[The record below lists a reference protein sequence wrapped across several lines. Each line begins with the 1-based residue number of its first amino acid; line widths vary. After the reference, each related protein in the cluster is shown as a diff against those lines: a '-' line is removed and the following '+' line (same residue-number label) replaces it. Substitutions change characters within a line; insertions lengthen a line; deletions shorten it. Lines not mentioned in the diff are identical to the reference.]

1 MSPANGTVP
10 VAPVMHP
17 PLPSAGSQYN
27 ENRRASNGFIWVEDL
42 ANTLNSKLLNVSNL
56 PPLVQS
62 PLISMFLAHQYAWGG
77 AVIDNTAYNTTNP
90 AVVSA
95 HVLYTYHTMEAF

>member
-1 MSPANGTVP
+1 MEVSYGLHRCTALILTMFRFYIANGTVP

-42 ANTLNSKLLNVSNL
+42 ANTLNSKLLNVSYPFACIFVL
-56 PPLVQS
+56 
-62 PLISMFLAHQYAWGG
+62 LILTWRCRTRSSVSMPGE
-77 AVIDNTAYNTTNP
+77 VR
-90 AVVSA
+90 
-95 HVLYTYHTMEAF
+95 